1 MSPLALRR
9 SPSSASSP
17 QASGSPYS
25 STNGLPRSKQLATIL
40 GLRQQQ
46 AQRDETGSSASSSSY
61 KTAEEGSLPPNN
73 SSRDSAEPPDIRL
86 QSPSGGSYSPSI
98 PSTALF
104 ATGPTRGSH
113 QSAPAGP
120 SPVTPTRLPQP
131 QTAQSPA
138 SAVPSTQSPAPL
150 PSSPPAKPPP
160 PLPSSAPSA
169 ISPSLTERLKT
180 QRAEQQAQRPR
191 HAQHAQQTP
200 PSPVRQRDCVNPTP
214 PSPHQTNLSSPTST
228 ASRRAKRAKRL
239 SSEPEA
245 QRKKVV
251 EEEAKEPCR
260 FTASERPQTGWESNA
275 DSRPFATERFSG
287 FSAALNDAFGPGA
300 DVRGPNIDQCGW
312 SPFAD
317 CHPIPHTL
325 PRPHAA
331 LRAAPLAP
339 TSPGHSHAYS
349 PRRKFDPSSPN
360 LSSPFSHHG
369 TTRQPS
375 VSIDVTLNEAA
386 PRLITY
392 HPIASRS
399 SPRPR
404 LPPSNPFAP
413 PSSYVTRPEIV
424 DQGEGEGADLWALRE
439 HHERAVR
446 QKKLE
451 WERARRET
459 ARVEAAAEHA
469 LAREEAPEVRTRP
482 EGKAPEVAASAKNGT
497 KRKSAKSSSPA
508 RGRVP
513 SERAASLGGGTS
525 PLEPRED
532 EYVLFEGWL
541 LLPPTSA
548 SALSELAALPPSSWI
563 PHYVLLTPRILQ
575 LLPPTDGQPPAVAL
589 IMKECD
595 SIDFAPELPIR
606 KEEHFFPW
614 AVKIKDGEK
623 MWFAAGSGRE
633 WLSWTCRL
641 RDAIDVAHGRP
652 LHNPLDDSDASDS
665 DANSAATLTSFC
677 RSSRSSTA
685 PTSTS
690 CKLTLSKKGPGH
702 LAELHQIL
710 ADYEAGLAALGSSKP
725 SSTRRPNQ
733 AEDWMRNFNRAVKA
747 YPVMHELHHDAG
759 PDDWSP
765 TSLSKRYRPP
775 TPAHGL
781 QQGRPASGADG
792 WSTSSSPKP
801 LRPPTPSDVLRE
813 KSSPFAPP
821 VSGLNDWSPR
831 RSLDSRRPPEP
842 GPSQGLRPDGLPLP
856 SSLSRFSPLPPQSH
870 PELKSQVLPTRAPLP
885 RQPKN
890 GPILPLQD
898 AESLL
903 HIFDLLKQRHD
914 PVSARLGAGEEAI
927 RAAGAR
933 LARLRKDLERKMRI
947 EGGASAVSQT
957 EATLLDK
964 VEYLIHLNDAR
975 LKKRRRSIS
984 VEGRGSWV
992 RPTSQQEAD
1001 LVDQLGQ
1008 RITEI
1013 LEQSGAVQAK
1023 TMRTE
1028 MVGMGRE
1035 GELARAEGAQPERS
1049 SREDWELLRAYPRRL
1064 TQHGPARARTNEPVQ
1079 IPLARRPLAAS
1090 SGGPR
1095 LKVHPA
1101 GCRVVSPRTRL
1112 RILPLPEFVVPLG
1125 RSRIGITGNR
1135 VGPSGLRIGL
1145 DGHVEQ
1151 HPYRDEPEREWT
1163 HIEYLQALFKDV
1175 LAGFEEQQYEL
1186 HQQYEHTVE
1195 IGTSVEKMTTARCLM
1210 HDDRKATKKAPAT
1223 LARTIPA
1230 ASTQL
1235 AALEAT
1241 LAAVPPAPAP
1251 VSAPA
1256 LAAAPSP
1263 APGPA
1268 ATTAQL
1274 PRVAPQSRHHLISG
1288 DGRMAAKVVPVHK
1301 AKEWTEGIK
1310 PVAGG
1315 GKKVAGVRLWGGPD
1329 PIPLSRHVPRW
1340 AEGATAAQAA
1350 REVFELL
1357 GSLQSES
1364 TSGQGK
1370 RTAPPIVE
1378 EMMRNER
1385 VQAALKGVEVAE
1397 GVMDPAAKA
1406 LAIYEILHEA
1416 REHAKQQKAPPA
1428 AHAKKRLVERRAMSP
1443 GIPARPSV
1451 RVDIVELITRLVTS
1465 EELLEEILIT
1475 AVIPKAEGKGKG
1487 KGKGKP
1493 KRDDKQT
1500 KQALVEIL
1508 ERWKPGIG
1516 PAMGGAT
1523 EDLAPFE
1530 KRNMSEDRQVEE
1542 LRQQQAELQ
1551 ARLATELKAKAEVS
1565 Y

>member
-17 QASGSPYS
+17 QASASPYF
-25 STNGLPRSKQLATIL
+25 STSGLSRSKQLATIL

-61 KTAEEGSLPPNN
+61 KTVEEGSLPPNN

-104 ATGPTRGSH
+104 ATGPTRGSR
-113 QSAPAGP
+113 QSAPAGS
-120 SPVTPTRLPQP
+120 SPVTPTRPPQP
-131 QTAQSPA
+131 QTAQAPT

-150 PSSPPAKPPP
+150 PSSPLAQPPP
-160 PLPSSAPSA
+160 SLPSSAPSA
-169 ISPSLTERLKT
+169 ISPSLMERLKT
-180 QRAEQQAQRPR
+180 QRAAQQAQRPR
-191 HAQHAQQTP
+191 QAQHAQQTS
-200 PSPVRQRDCVNPTP
+200 PSPVRERDFVNPTP
-214 PSPHQTNLSSPTST
+214 PSPHPTSLSSPTST
-228 ASRRAKRAKRL
+228 ASRRAKRAKRQ

-260 FTASERPQTGWESNA
+260 FTASERPQTGSEWNA

-300 DVRGPNIDQCGW
+300 DVRGPNIDQSGW

-317 CHPIPHTL
+317 SHPIPRTL
-325 PRPHAA
+325 SRSDAA
-331 LRAAPLAP
+331 PRAAPLAP

-349 PRRKFDPSSPN
+349 PRRQFDPSSPT

-369 TTRQPS
+369 STRPPS
-375 VSIDVTLNEAA
+375 VSSDVTLNEAA

-399 SPRPR
+399 SPRPP

-413 PSSYVTRPEIV
+413 PSSLVTRPEIV
-424 DQGEGEGADLWALRE
+424 DEGESEGVDLWALRE
-439 HHERAVR
+439 HRERAVR
-446 QKKLE
+446 EKKLE
-451 WERARRET
+451 WERARREM
-459 ARVEAAAEHA
+459 ARVEAEAEHA
-469 LAREEAPEVRTRP
+469 LAREEAQEVRARP

-497 KRKSAKSSSPA
+497 KSESARSSSPT

-525 PLEPRED
+525 ALAPREE

-563 PHYVLLTPRILQ
+563 PHYVLLTPQILQ

-595 SIDFAPELPIR
+595 SIDFAPELPIQ

-614 AVKIKDGEK
+614 AAKIKDGEK
-623 MWFAAGSGRE
+623 VWFAAGSGRE

-665 DANSAATLTSFC
+665 DSNSSATLTSFS

-690 CKLTLSKKGPGH
+690 RKSTLSKKGPGH

-725 SSTRRPNQ
+725 SSTRRPSR

-747 YPVMHELHHDAG
+747 YPVMHELYHDAG

-765 TSLSKRYRPP
+765 TSSSKRYRPP

-801 LRPPTPSDVLRE
+801 LRPPTPSDVLPE

-821 VSGLNDWSPR
+821 VLGLDDWSPR
-831 RSLDSRRPPEP
+831 RSLDSRRPPDP
-842 GPSQGLRPDGLPLP
+842 GMSQGLRPDGLPLP
-856 SSLSRFSPLPPQSH
+856 PSLARSSPLPPQSH
-870 PELKSQVLPTRAPLP
+870 PELKSQFLPTRSPLP

-890 GPILPLQD
+890 EPILPLHD

-933 LARLRKDLERKMRI
+933 LARLRKGLERKMRI
-947 EGGASAVSQT
+947 EGGASAVSQA

-964 VEYLIHLNDAR
+964 IEYLIHLNDAR
-975 LKKRRRSIS
+975 LKKHRRSIS
-984 VEGRGSWV
+984 IEGRGSWV

-1008 RITEI
+1008 RITEV
-1013 LEQSGAVQAK
+1013 LEQSRAGQAR
-1023 TMRTE
+1023 TMHTE
-1028 MVGMGRE
+1028 MVGMGSE
-1035 GELARAEGAQPERS
+1035 GELARAEGAQPERF
-1049 SREDWELLRAYPRRL
+1049 SREDWELRRAYPVRKPPSSAASPNTRADPSCPPTARREQRRTPSQGAPGGL
-1064 TQHGPARARTNEPVQ
+1064 QSRFSPNTSEDPTPPRARRSPGTKPNRDYGEPG
-1079 IPLARRPLAAS
+1079 RPLRAQDRPRRSAS
-1090 SGGPR
+1090 LPHGHNLEEELSGQ
-1095 LKVHPA
+1095 
-1101 GCRVVSPRTRL
+1101 
-1112 RILPLPEFVVPLG
+1112 
-1125 RSRIGITGNR
+1125 
-1135 VGPSGLRIGL
+1135 
-1145 DGHVEQ
+1145 VEQ

-1163 HIEYLQALFKDV
+1163 HMEYLQALFKDV
-1175 LAGFEEQQYEL
+1175 LAGFEEQQYHL

-1195 IGTSVEKMTTARCLM
+1195 IGTSVEKLTTARCLV
-1210 HDDRKATKKAPAT
+1210 HHDRKATKKALAAF
-1223 LARTIPA
+1223 ARTIPA

-1235 AALEAT
+1235 AAIGAT

-1251 VSAPA
+1251 VPAPA
-1256 LAAAPSP
+1256 LAAAPP
-1263 APGPA
+1263 PVPGPA

-1274 PRVAPQSRHHLISG
+1274 PRVAPQSRHHLIPG
-1288 DGRMAAKVVPVHK
+1288 DGRMAAKVVPAHK

-1329 PIPLSRHVPRW
+1329 PVPLSRHVPRW

-1357 GSLQSES
+1357 GTLQSES
-1364 TSGQGK
+1364 TCGQVKG
-1370 RTAPPIVE
+1370 TAPPIVE
-1378 EMMRNER
+1378 EMMRNEW
-1385 VQAALKGVEVAE
+1385 VQAALKGFEVAE
-1397 GVMDPAAKA
+1397 GGMDPAAKA

-1428 AHAKKRLVERRAMSP
+1428 EHAKKPAVERRAMPP
-1443 GIPARPSV
+1443 GAPTRASD
-1451 RVDIVELITRLVTS
+1451 RVDIVELITRLVTG
-1465 EELLEEILIT
+1465 EELLEEILKT
-1475 AVIPKAEGKGKG
+1475 AVVPKAKGKG

-1493 KRDDKQT
+1493 KRDDKQA

-1508 ERWKPGIG
+1508 ERWKPGVG
-1516 PAMGGAT
+1516 PATGGAT
-1523 EDLAPFE
+1523 EDLAA
-1530 KRNMSEDRQVEE
+1530 
-1542 LRQQQAELQ
+1542 QA
-1551 ARLATELKAKAEVS
+1551 S
-1565 Y
+1565 